1 MQITG
6 LTGSIASGKTTIL
19 NMFAKENI
27 PTLSLDE
34 IVDLLYQKEAVEPI
48 RNIFPKAIKNNR
60 VDKKILSE
68 IILQNSDNLAK
79 IEQIIHPLVRQKQ
92 REFIERQKNKGQ
104 KIVIIEVPLLF
115 EKNLQDNFDKII
127 LAYCSE
133 EILRRRALSRENMTE
148 QKLDFILQN
157 QMEQKE
163 KLKRAD
169 IIIDTSQSLEGV
181 KEQVGQIIN
190 NLLKDDLAK
199 N

>member
-1 MQITG
+1 MQIIG

-27 PTLSLDE
+27 PTLSLDK
-34 IVDLLYQKEAVEPI
+34 VVGLLYQKEAVEPI
-48 RNIFPKAIKNNR
+48 RNIFPKTIKNNR
-60 VDKKILSE
+60 VDKKVLSK

-79 IEQIIHPLVRQKQ
+79 IEQIIHPLVRKKQK
-92 REFIERQKNKGQ
+92 EFIERQKSKGQ

-115 EKNLQDNFDKII
+115 EKNLQGNFDKII
-127 LAYCSE
+127 LAYCPE

-190 NLLKDDLAK
+190 NFLKSDLAK
-199 N
+199 K